1 MKKASKI
8 LLTISFIFALILS
21 IGCMIAGVIMAAMVF
36 VSPAL
41 SSTDL
46 AIAIEEVFSEMEMDV
61 DGETLA
67 WIIKAVIAVVYLIL
81 FAIGFVVYLI
91 VAIVAKKGANAK
103 RQGVLIA
110 NIVFGFL
117 GSNLLS
123 LIGGILGIIGLKQD
137 ARVAARPKSQ
147 PQPKPAPAPAP
158 APAVEQKPEPQPEP
172 EPLPASED
180 EKEPEPA
187 PEQPQEEK
195 PARTDWYCP
204 NCGTHNTGKFCESCG
219 TKKPE

>member
-110 NIVFGFL
+110 NIVFGIL

-137 ARVAARPKSQ
+137 AKVAARPQPQPKPQPQ

-158 APAVEQKPEPQPEP
+158 APAPVVEQKPEPQPEP
-172 EPLPASED
+172 EPLPVSED

-187 PEQPQEEK
+187 PMI
-195 PARTDWYCP
+195 
-204 NCGTHNTGKFCESCG
+204 
-219 TKKPE
+219 